1 MTFQIVRLELDSA
14 GAVVARRPTMPLF
27 ELHADAMAIA
37 EFEAA
42 RSPGDYGF
50 DAARDC
56 WWVDDRCGRSYRFEI
71 VPVPAEQAA

>member
-1 MTFQIVRLELDSA
+1 MAFQIVRLELDSV

-27 ELHADAMAIA
+27 ELHAHALAIA

-42 RSPGDYGF
+42 RSQGDYGY

-56 WWVDDRCGRSYRFEI
+56 WWVDDRCGRIYRFEI
-71 VPVPAEQAA
+71 VPVTEQQAA